1 MGFGPFRG
9 TVTHSEKRDFIWVWL
24 QELLPSESTWEA
36 LIKKGLNLCTGPAVM
51 PEPALR
57 MALSRQPEELLP
69 GGDQAGVRA
78 GGAGNVRVDA
88 CNRRRGLEGK
98 GPFAAWR
105 D

>member
-1 MGFGPFRG
+1 
-9 TVTHSEKRDFIWVWL
+9 
-24 QELLPSESTWEA
+24 
-36 LIKKGLNLCTGPAVM
+36 M

-105 D
+105 DGTHEPTRCPATQSATQTIKMDKAG